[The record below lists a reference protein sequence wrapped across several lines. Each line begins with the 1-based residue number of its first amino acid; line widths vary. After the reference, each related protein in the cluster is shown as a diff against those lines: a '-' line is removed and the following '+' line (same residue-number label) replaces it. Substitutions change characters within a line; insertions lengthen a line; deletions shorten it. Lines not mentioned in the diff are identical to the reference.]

1 MNSNISDKDKK
12 DWKTFLSSK
21 EKIHNK
27 DEKFLNKKITSIKS
41 FDLHGYSL
49 DEANIKISEFIRDS
63 YEKGSKKLIIV
74 TGKGIHSQNEKDP
87 YISKNLGILKY
98 SVPEYIKNND
108 ELMSLISEIKEAG
121 KEDGGGG
128 AFYLYLKKKPTK

>member
-12 DWKTFLSSK
+12 DWKNFLSSNAK
-21 EKIHNK
+21 LQNK
-27 DEKFLNKKITSIKS
+27 DEKFLDKKTTTTKF

-49 DEANIKISEFIRDS
+49 DEAIIKISEFIKDS
-63 YEKGSKKLIIV
+63 YEKGLKKIIIV

-98 SVPEYIKNND
+98 SVPEYIKNSN
-108 ELMSLISEIKEAG
+108 ELMSLISEIKQAD

-128 AFYLYLKKKPTK
+128 AFYLFLKKKPIK

>member
-12 DWKTFLSSK
+12 DWKNFLSSDK
-21 EKIHNK
+21 KIHNK
-27 DEKFLNKKITSIKS
+27 DEKFPYNEVSSIKS

-49 DEANIKISEFIRDS
+49 DEANIKISEFIKDS
-63 YEKGSKKLIIV
+63 FEKGSKKLIIV

-98 SVPEYIKNND
+98 SVPEYIKNSN
-108 ELMSLISEIKEAG
+108 ELMNLISEIKEAN
-121 KEDGGGG
+121 KEDGGSG
-128 AFYLYLKKKPTK
+128 AFYLYLKKKPIK

>member
-1 MNSNISDKDKK
+1 MNSNISDKDKR
-12 DWKTFLSSK
+12 DWNNFLSNN
-21 EKIHNK
+21 EKVHNK
-27 DEKFLNKKITSIKS
+27 DEKFLNKKLSPTKS

-49 DEANIKISEFIRDS
+49 DEANIKISEFIKDS
-63 YEKGSKKLIIV
+63 YEKGLKKLIIV

-98 SVPEYIKNND
+98 SVPEYIKNSN
-108 ELMSLISEIKEAG
+108 ELMSLISEIKQAN

-128 AFYLYLKKKPTK
+128 AFYLYLKKKL

>member
-12 DWKTFLSSK
+12 DWKNFLSSN
-21 EKIHNK
+21 EKLQNK
-27 DEKFLNKKITSIKS
+27 DEKFLDKKTTTTKF

-49 DEANIKISEFIRDS
+49 DEANIKISEFIKDS
-63 YEKGSKKLIIV
+63 YEKGLKKIIIV

-98 SVPEYIKNND
+98 SVPEYIKNSN
-108 ELMSLISEIKEAG
+108 ELMSLITEIKQAD
-121 KEDGGGG
+121 KKDGGGG
-128 AFYLYLKKKPTK
+128 AFYLYLRKKPTK

>member
-1 MNSNISDKDKK
+1 MNSNISDKDKR
-12 DWKTFLSSK
+12 DWKNFLSNN
-21 EKIHNK
+21 EKVHNK
-27 DEKFLNKKITSIKS
+27 DEKFLDKKASQTKS

-49 DEANIKISEFIRDS
+49 DEANIKISEFIKDS

-98 SVPEYIKNND
+98 SVPEYIKNNN
-108 ELMSLISEIKEAG
+108 ELMSLISEIKQAN

-128 AFYLYLKKKPTK
+128 AFYLYLKKKLTR

>member
-1 MNSNISDKDKK
+1 MNSSISNKDKR
-12 DWKTFLSSK
+12 DWKNFLSSN

-27 DEKFLNKKITSIKS
+27 DEKFLDKKASPIKS

-49 DEANIKISEFIRDS
+49 DEANIKISEFIKDS
-63 YEKGSKKLIIV
+63 YELGSKKLIIV

-98 SVPEYIKNND
+98 SVPEYIRNSK
-108 ELMSLISEIKEAG
+108 ELMSLISEIKQAD
-121 KEDGGGG
+121 KEDGGSG
-128 AFYLYLKKKPTK
+128 AFYLYLKKKTTK